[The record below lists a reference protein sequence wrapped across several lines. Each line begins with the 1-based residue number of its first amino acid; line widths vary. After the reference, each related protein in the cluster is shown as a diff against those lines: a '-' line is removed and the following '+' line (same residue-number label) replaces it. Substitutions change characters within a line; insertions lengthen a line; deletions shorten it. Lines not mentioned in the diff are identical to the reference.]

1 MEDKKLSSYQKLLK
15 EVSDKN
21 VEIRRIKDS
30 VLSYIRHNINDTNTY
45 SMCTL
50 AELVGLRFCKIDNN
64 HHGKIA
70 IYNDAYYIGCDDVVL
85 IDYKK
90 GKDFL
95 N

>member
-15 EVSDKN
+15 EVAEKN
-21 VEIRRIKDS
+21 GTIRDIRDS
-30 VLSYIRHNINDTNTY
+30 VLSYIKHNINDTNTH

-70 IYNDAYYIGCDDVVL
+70 IYNDVYYIGSRDVVL

-90 GKDFL
+90 GREFL

>member
-1 MEDKKLSSYQKLLK
+1 MKDKKLSSYQKLMK
-15 EVSDKN
+15 EVAEKN
-21 VEIRRIKDS
+21 GAIRDIRDS
-30 VLSYIRHNINDTNTY
+30 VLSYIRHNINDTNTN

-70 IYNDAYYIGCDDVVL
+70 IYNGAYYIGCDDVVI

-95 N
+95 D